1 MKAFGSWLVLS
12 VWVLGSAGEARA
24 DVYACKDKEGV
35 VRFADRKLRGMR
47 CVLYAKTP
55 PAPAPVEAQQDD
67 GGGGDGGGG
76 AEARATPG
84 SGMSRAEQRRLSDGA
99 SRRNI
104 ATSPFSAGPFGRD
117 RTEKA
122 APIPAVADGGDDTD
136 AMPRAPQ
143 GLGNEPESL
152 GERERLYAPFIDEA
166 ATLYRLPPELIGAVI
181 RVESNYRYRA
191 VSEKGAM
198 GLMQL
203 MPSVVREMGVGNPWD
218 PRANI
223 LGGARLLRVL
233 ADRFEGDLVKVLA
246 AYHAGSGAVKG
257 AEGIPYEATESY
269 VRSVLD
275 RYYEYRS
282 RAPRE

>member
-1 MKAFGSWLVLS
+1 MKT
-12 VWVLGSAGEARA
+12 WVSMVFLIVCAAGPARA

-55 PAPAPVEAQQDD
+55 PAPAPADVADGGESD
-67 GGGGDGGGG
+67 GGGTQDT
-76 AEARATPG
+76 ARPA
-84 SGMSRAEQRRLSDGA
+84 MSRAEQRRLSDGGA
-99 SRRNI
+99 KRNI

-122 APIPAVADGGDDTD
+122 APIPAAADGGDDTD

-282 RAPRE
+282 RAPRASPD